1 MSNLLLC
8 YMPNESVVAT
18 VMVHVGILWCF
29 SLLSILLSIT
39 MNVCI

>member
-1 MSNLLLC
+1 V
-8 YMPNESVVAT
+8 PNEGSVAT

-39 MNVCI
+39 MNICI